1 MTDSTATAPIQLA
14 AKARYAL
21 HTYSVTNRINLK
33 QASDLLFPGV
43 TERYNPDCVIFHLS
57 NTEKIFI
64 FIYGTVVFFNIPP
77 RAHENY
83 LTRLGLR
90 DAKRGPGATA
100 GQPDQP
106 SPAQDDM
113 SEDEVAVKIE
123 PGVMEVGFNTAT
135 IPEFDISLIQMV
147 AQVLAQ
153 SSSLELIE
161 WEVEEFLADSDRFT
175 RFLQGR
181 EFKRPRRSELLRFL
195 GSGLS
200 AKHRIVNQL
209 ALLSEPDKTWER
221 EELYRFY
228 KDLFANFE
236 IKERI
241 EKIEKMLGLSS
252 EVSELLLE
260 IVNARRAEIMEI
272 TIILL
277 IAFEVVKSLIG

>member
-1 MTDSTATAPIQLA
+1 
-14 AKARYAL
+14 
-21 HTYSVTNRINLK
+21 
-33 QASDLLFPGV
+33 
-43 TERYNPDCVIFHLS
+43 
-57 NTEKIFI
+57 
-64 FIYGTVVFFNIPP
+64 
-77 RAHENY
+77 
-83 LTRLGLR
+83 
-90 DAKRGPGATA
+90 
-100 GQPDQP
+100 
-106 SPAQDDM
+106 M
-113 SEDEVAVKIE
+113 SEDEVTIKIE

-135 IPEFDISLIQMV
+135 VPEFDLVLIQMV

-209 ALLSEPDKTWER
+209 ALLTEPDKTWER

-228 KDLFANFE
+228 KELFVNFE

-260 IVNARRAEIMEI
+260 IVNARRAEIMEL
-272 TIILL
+272 TIIFL
-277 IAFEVVKSLIG
+277 IAFEVVKSLLG